1 MHAFGL
7 VFLQCIYSLL
17 GKCPRLLCRNKTA
30 SDAEAGKI
38 DT

>member
-7 VFLQCIYSLL
+7 AFLQCIYSLL
-17 GKCPRLLCRNKTA
+17 GKLARLLCRSKPA